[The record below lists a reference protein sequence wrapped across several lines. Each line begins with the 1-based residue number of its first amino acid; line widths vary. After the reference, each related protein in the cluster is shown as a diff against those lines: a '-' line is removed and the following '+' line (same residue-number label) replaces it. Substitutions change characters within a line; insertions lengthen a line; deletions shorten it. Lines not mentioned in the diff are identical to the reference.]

1 MISNFIDDVND
12 GLALLIDDQG
22 NELIANF
29 SKGKANSYPEE
40 VSNKN
45 DTEYVKLKKFYSEV
59 LSLLNYNSV
68 EDSPNYLVY

>member
-1 MISNFIDDVND
+1 MISNFVDDVND

-22 NELIANF
+22 NELIAHF
-29 SKGKANSYPEE
+29 SKGKATSYPEE

-45 DTEYVKLKKFYSEV
+45 DTEYVKLKKFYTEV